1 MPLHRRD
8 FLKTSALLTAAAAL
22 DVPRALAAPATR
34 PADGPDTYEL
44 RAYRLKAGA
53 PAALLNSYLE
63 QALLP
68 ELTDRGFR
76 NVGIFTEPEP
86 KDAPAVWV
94 LITHP
99 SPASLLTIT
108 AIEAAASARAAAAG
122 YLTTPTKDQPAF
134 DRVDSWLLAAFTGL
148 PRLAVPALTREAQPR
163 VFELRTYESF
173 SEAKA
178 RNKVAM
184 FNAGEIEVM
193 QTLGMMPVF
202 YGEGLVGR
210 DLPHLTYMLCSRD
223 RDTAAKNWKAFG
235 QHPVWVKLKNDPQ
248 YADNVSRITS
258 RFLTPTAYSQL

>member
-22 DVPRALAAPATR
+22 DTPRVLAAPAAY
-34 PADGPDTYEL
+34 PAEGRDTYEL

-53 PAALLNSYLE
+53 PAAWLHGYLE

-68 ELTDRGFR
+68 ELNDRGLA
-76 NVGIFTEPEP
+76 NVGVFTEPEA
-86 KDAPAVWV
+86 KDGAAVWL

-99 SPASLLTIT
+99 SPASILTIT
-108 AIEAAASARAAAAG
+108 GLEAAAAARAGAAG
-122 YLTTPTKDQPAF
+122 YLATPSKDQPAF

-148 PRLAVPALTREAQPR
+148 PRLAVPALTGNREPR

-223 RDTAAKNWKAFG
+223 RDTAAKNWKAFS
-235 QHPVWVKLKNDPQ
+235 QHPVWVRLKSDPK
-248 YADNVSRITS
+248 YADNVSKITS
-258 RFLTPTAYSQL
+258 RFLVPTAYSQL